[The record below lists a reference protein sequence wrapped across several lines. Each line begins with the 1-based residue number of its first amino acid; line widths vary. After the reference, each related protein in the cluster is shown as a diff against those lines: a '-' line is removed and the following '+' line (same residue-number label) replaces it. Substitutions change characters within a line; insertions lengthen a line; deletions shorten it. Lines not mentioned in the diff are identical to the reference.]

1 MSLSTQDLDWE
12 IVMQSVS
19 KKETHLPELG
29 GRISDLFGLLRTVK
43 SLHAG
48 ERMPDRRLFGL
59 DLENL
64 AQGVDM
70 LASLR
75 SSGVQDERIQTGISD
90 LSVLISDMM
99 RRGRDLV
106 DAKLNTA
113 LIHTSVSSLGLSN
126 SPLPENAPTNAVL
139 LTDADTK
146 PSDGS
151 RALPVRRMM
160 DGAALSAAVSGEILY
175 GEVTQEKRFDHVSPH
190 LFYLPAGRVLT
201 LEPDESV
208 VLWEGKEGD
217 SSFDVLK
224 GRAFRIETQ
233 GETVSIHGPVF
244 VSQCKDGSD
253 VLRRNNAFKLHAFRT
268 SERNPS
274 QGMMTIIGGGMML
287 LFPPF
292 LSIMASVLMNEA
304 PRNFSDDQ
312 VAQAVQNL
320 NETMTN
326 MFDMLATGMS
336 FFGICLV
343 VYGISQTSGVSGWST
358 IRDRL
363 TKRRARRYGILPM
376 TQVRVEPEKTRIPTR
391 AVFY

>member
-90 LSVLISDMM
+90 LSALISDMM

-106 DAKLNTA
+106 DAKLKTA

-126 SPLPENAPTNAVL
+126 SPLPENAPMNAVL

-146 PSDGS
+146 PSDGR

-253 VLRRNNAFKLHAFRT
+253 VLRRNNAFKLHASRT

-274 QGMMTIIGGGMML
+274 QGMMTVVGGLMMV
-287 LFPPF
+287 FIPN
-292 LSIMASVLMNEA
+292 SVIIMATAMKA
-304 PRNFSDDQ
+304 DPRNVSNGQ
-312 VAQAVQNL
+312 IAQSVQQL

-343 VYGISQTSGVSGWST
+343 VCGICQITGVSGWST

-376 TQVRVEPEKTRIPTR
+376 TQVRVDPEKTRIPTR

>member
-19 KKETHLPELG
+19 KKETYLPELG

-106 DAKLNTA
+106 DAKLKTA

-126 SPLPENAPTNAVL
+126 SPLPENAPMNAVR

-146 PSDGS
+146 PSDG
-151 RALPVRRMM
+151 RQARPARRMM
-160 DGAALSAAVSGEILY
+160 DGAALDASISGEILY
-175 GEVTQEKRFDHVSPH
+175 GEVAQEKRFDHVSPH
-190 LFYLPAGRVLT
+190 LFYLPTGRVLT

-208 VLWEGKEGD
+208 VLWEGQEGT

-224 GRAFRIETQ
+224 GRAFRVETK
-233 GETVSIHGPVF
+233 GKTVSIHGPVF

-253 VLRRNNAFKLHAFRT
+253 VLRRNNAFKIHDSRALVT
-268 SERNPS
+268 SGS
-274 QGMMTIIGGGMML
+274 QGMMTVVCGSMMV
-287 LFPPF
+287 F
-292 LSIMASVLMNEA
+292 LPNSVSLMVTEIMKADERHVSDGQLAQSVQQL
-304 PRNFSDDQ
+304 S
-312 VAQAVQNL
+312 
-320 NETMTN
+320 ETMTN
-326 MFDMLATGMS
+326 TVGMLATGMS
-336 FFGICLV
+336 FFGICVLI
-343 VYGISQTSGVSGWST
+343 YGFCQISGVRGWRS
-358 IRDRL
+358 IGDRL
-363 TKRRARRYGILPM
+363 TKRRAKRHGIIPM
-376 TQVRVEPEKTRIPTR
+376 TQIQVEPEETRTPTR
-391 AVFY
+391 RVAY